1 MPINRVDFNRLA
13 AKVKEDT
20 KYDSGFQ
27 GILDHPAHKEIVGA
41 GESVIKYI
49 LQDLQDDPWHW
60 FMALHL
66 ITGEFVIKDE
76 HRGMVQAMTD
86 DWLDWGR
93 ENGYI
98 RNKT

>member
-27 GILDHPAHKEIVGA
+27 GILDHPAHKEIVEA

>member
-1 MPINRVDFNRLA
+1 MTRVNFNRLA

-27 GILDHPAHKEIVGA
+27 GIIDHPAHKEIVEA
-41 GESVIKYI
+41 GGIVIKYI
-49 LQDLQDDPWHW
+49 LQDMQQVDPWHW

-66 ITGEFVIKDE
+66 ITGEHIIKPE

-86 DWLDWGR
+86 DWLEWGR
-93 ENGYI
+93 ENGHI
-98 RNKT
+98 PNKT

>member
-1 MPINRVDFNRLA
+1 MLTRVDFNRLA

-20 KYDSGFQ
+20 KYSSNPND
-27 GILDHPAHKEIVGA
+27 IVDHPAHKEIVKA
-41 GESVIKYI
+41 GEVVIKYI
-49 LQDLQDDPWHW
+49 LQDLQEDPWHW

-86 DWLDWGR
+86 DWLEWGR
-93 ENGYI
+93 EKGYI
-98 RNKT
+98 PNKP